1 MSKKV
6 VNEILS
12 YLVMSVGCALAAFS
26 IGAILIPNLILD
38 GGVNGISMM
47 LSQITSISTSMYIII
62 LNIPFLILGCK

>member
-47 LSQITSISTSMYIII
+47 LYFNKYVHNNIKHTIFNTWMQITW
-62 LNIPFLILGCK
+62 

>member
-38 GGVNGISMM
+38 AFSNYKYFNKYVHNNIKHTIFNTWM
-47 LSQITSISTSMYIII
+47 QITW
-62 LNIPFLILGCK
+62 